1 MGMASGQQNDQI
13 RIISSILKKYPH
25 ESNDLSISPL
35 RDSSCGKVDDEDV
48 LISYR
53 QERRDYHHTGTLYDC
68 IVWHKDSNN
77 HDTCAVEVIALKY
90 VVSIHPLGGRH
101 SSEHSLLFVHPSD
114 DRDSSHDINLTL
126 RSIKVDNPPEDLL
139 GDFLCSERPGHF
151 FVPQINSSPNLHVLL
166 SNTVNM
172 NVTMSTWQN
181 LVKPLLARLDLS
193 QHADYAV
200 HNISSEDEI
209 VDFVSS
215 LLLPRA
221 TQGIRQTVILLGGD
235 DAITCILN
243 TMLSAGPSN
252 HWVRRQSAAET
263 DPFNIPGFV
272 KPTLG
277 LIPCGTRNVLAH
289 NNYITGNRITKH
301 STRGLRTLLLG
312 DIDPMPYFRTTF
324 SPGTQLITEST
335 KGKECLSFGKVHGHQ
350 AQQKL
355 AGDEE
360 VPTLYGAIAASWA
373 LHPHEMSQHHRSSC
387 SSIGTTVQDHSQPA
401 LFPACKGKVTLYEAT
416 RLLPCGPDGFG
427 IFMGQRTEKRE
438 LIRREHTCVLATCC
452 AFLDEELEISPENQY
467 GQGFRVVEF
476 GDSLPHTQRSSDA
489 VNEWTRAGDGSAISD
504 VDYRTRKAIEA
515 AHNQGAHVR
524 DSWVGYHEVQSI
536 KIETCSTENERERLF
551 CVDGKLIALEEAGWV
566 EVTTMDCYKEGV
578 LDLIYMGW
586 EGSELSIGEEQKLIH
601 TGDLSYPVEFAPDDD
616 PEGWQPPV
624 DEVR

>member
-1 MGMASGQQNDQI
+1 MEMVLGQQNDQI

-35 RDSSCGKVDDEDV
+35 RDSSRGKVDDEDV

-53 QERRDYHHTGTLYDC
+53 QERRDYRHTGTLYDC
-68 IVWHKDSNN
+68 IVWHKDSSD
-77 HDTCAVEVIALKY
+77 HGTCAVEVIALKY
-90 VVSIHPLGGRH
+90 VVGIHPLGGRH
-101 SSEHSLLFVHPSD
+101 SSKHSLLFVHPSD
-114 DRDSSHDINLTL
+114 NSDSSHDMNLTL

-139 GDFLCSERPGHF
+139 SDFLCSEEPGHF
-151 FVPQINSSPNLHVLL
+151 FVPHINSSPNLHVLL

-172 NVTMSTWQN
+172 DVTMSTWQN
-181 LVKPLLARLDLS
+181 LVHPLLEHFALA

-200 HNISSEDEI
+200 YSISSEDEVI
-209 VDFVSS
+209 DFVSC

-221 TQGIRQTVILLGGD
+221 TQGIQQTVVLLGGD
-235 DAITCILN
+235 DAVTLILN
-243 TMLSAGPSN
+243 TMLSSGSFK
-252 HWVRRQSAAET
+252 HWGRRQSTTET

-272 KPTLG
+272 KPKLG
-277 LIPCGTRNVLAH
+277 LIPCGTSNVLAH

-312 DIDPMPYFRTTF
+312 EIDPLPYFRATF
-324 SPGTQLITEST
+324 SPGAQLIAEST
-335 KGKECLSFGKVHGHQ
+335 QGKKRSSFGKTQGLQTKHRP
-350 AQQKL
+350 

-360 VPTLYGAIAASWA
+360 VSTLYGAIAASWA
-373 LHPHEMSQHHRSSC
+373 LHPHEMSQHHKISR

-401 LFPACKGKVTLYEAT
+401 TFPACKGKVTLYEAA
-416 RLLPCGPDGFG
+416 RLLPDGLGLFTG
-427 IFMGQRTEKRE
+427 LGTERRE
-438 LIRREHTCVLATCC
+438 LVRREHTCVLATCC

-467 GQGFRVVEF
+467 GQGFRVIEF
-476 GDSLPHTQRSSDA
+476 GPSLPQTQRNSDA
-489 VNEWTRAGDGSAISD
+489 LKERTKAEDDSAISG
-504 VDYRTRKAIEA
+504 VDDRTRKAIEA
-515 AHNQGAHVR
+515 AHSQGAHVR

-536 KIETCSTENERERLF
+536 RIETCSTENERERLF

-616 PEGWQPPV
+616 PEGWQTPV